1 MKRRTSSTPR
11 PCVCPTLEAPTGRR
25 RLTSA
30 CSWRAVIVL
39 KQTECCAPDRA
50 RDCRPTL
57 LRQRASR
64 PHLKRDPLGGAASV
78 CDPTVCI
85 ATHGAGGNA
94 ECHWVGGVDPVASS
108 P

>member
-64 PHLKRDPLGGAASV
+64 PHLKRDPLGSDAYVCGPPSCTASHRPV
-78 CDPTVCI
+78 GD
-85 ATHGAGGNA
+85 A
-94 ECHWVGGVDPVASS
+94 ECRWVGGAGPV
-108 P
+108 